1 MAAMIPYSSAPA
13 KQTILCLRCL
23 HGAAAQ
29 RVDYAAALHRHYCGP
44 SAPTIYDWTG
54 EGRTQNAF
62 SLQLH
67 FVKRKRS

>member
-1 MAAMIPYSSAPA
+1 MAATIPYSSAPA

-23 HGAAAQ
+23 QGAAAQ

>member
-1 MAAMIPYSSAPA
+1 L
-13 KQTILCLRCL
+13 Q
-23 HGAAAQ
+23 GAAAQ

>member
-1 MAAMIPYSSAPA
+1 MAATIPYSSAPA
-13 KQTILCLRCL
+13 KQTILCLRRL
-23 HGAAAQ
+23 QGAAAQ